1 MELWSCVCGSVRVC
15 MWGCV
20 RVCVYTSNI
29 SPLLSF
35 PCPSPSPSS
44 SPSTSPLLSSPL
56 LSSPLLSSPLLS
68 SPLLSSPLLSSPLLS
83 SSLLFSPL
91 LSSLSLSSP
100 LLSSLSVSSSLP
112 LQAPIQRIADRIAGY
127 FVPVIL
133 TLSLLTFIVW
143 IIVVEVC
150 HDTPAHT
157 VGEGTKS
164 TPMVEKEHCIVGT
177 SSTMMVGGT
186 VASSTLH

>member
-1 MELWSCVCGSVRVC
+1 MHNHSLLHCGRSVCEGVCVCVF
-15 MWGCV
+15 
-20 RVCVYTSNI
+20 TSNMTI
-29 SPLLSF
+29 FFLSTLPLLSLPLTLLRILPPLLSPLLPPLLPPSPLLS
-35 PCPSPSPSS
+35 SPLLS
-44 SPSTSPLLSSPL
+44 SPSTSPLLSSPLLPSSLLSSPLLPSSLLSSPL

-68 SPLLSSPLLSSPLLS
+68 PP
-83 SSLLFSPL
+83 
-91 LSSLSLSSP
+91 
-100 LLSSLSVSSSLP
+100 LP

-157 VGEGTKS
+157 VGERTKS
-164 TPMVEKEHCIVGT
+164 THMVEEEHCVYVVGRER
-177 SSTMMVGGT
+177 M
-186 VASSTLH
+186 LCI